1 MKKLLIIIFVFLL
14 CACTTVETKIV
25 YKNVYPELPQLESPL
40 ILSTNVCKFTMPK
53 NNDDIFIGYDKEN
66 FKCYLKNQEI
76 IREQKL
82 LYEQF
87 IQEINNERLKWNELN
102 KKIDK

>member
-1 MKKLLIIIFVFLL
+1 MKKIFMIFIILL
-14 CACTTVETKIV
+14 CSCTTVETKIV

-40 ILSTNVCKFTMPK
+40 ILSTIPCKFSIPE
-53 NNDDIFIGYDKEN
+53 NNDKVFIGFDKEN

-82 LYEQF
+82 LYEKF
-87 IQEINNERLKWNELN
+87 INEINNERLKWNKLN
-102 KKIDK
+102 NQLDK